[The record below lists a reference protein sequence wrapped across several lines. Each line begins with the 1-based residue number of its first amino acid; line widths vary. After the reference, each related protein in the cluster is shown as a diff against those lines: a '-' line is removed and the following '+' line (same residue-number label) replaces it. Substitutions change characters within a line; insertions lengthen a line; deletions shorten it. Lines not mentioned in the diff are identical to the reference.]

1 MTVLS
6 KECPPLSKELSVLFS
21 QLDSYGSHLN
31 ESSKTNDKELEVLN
45 FQMAEEILAEVL
57 SHTFIDTHPVHTELI
72 KNEVSVNTPEE
83 IWMANHVR

>member
-31 ESSKTNDKELEVLN
+31 ESSKANNKELEVLN
-45 FQMAEEILAEVL
+45 F
-57 SHTFIDTHPVHTELI
+57 
-72 KNEVSVNTPEE
+72 
-83 IWMANHVR
+83 